1 MFKLAA
7 DFLSLDFLCRPNQ
20 KNKPESK
27 FNSLPISQIMKE
39 GKVLA
44 IILRREFNQEGIHF
58 LTPDDFS
65 GSSVCVMQWTG
76 VIRDETLIETDITAI
91 FVNCLRSGA
100 N

>member
-1 MFKLAA
+1 VVRTINHLP
-7 DFLSLDFLCRPNQ
+7 LLL
-20 KNKPESK
+20 KNGMTWHR
-27 FNSLPISQIMKE
+27 LP
-39 GKVLA
+39 
-44 IILRREFNQEGIHF
+44 
-58 LTPDDFS
+58 TPQPPTDYCLLITEKS

>member
-44 IILRREFNQEGIHF
+44 IILRREFNQEGVHWEH
-58 LTPDDFS
+58 LTF
-65 GSSVCVMQWTG
+65 
-76 VIRDETLIETDITAI
+76 VISRNA
-91 FVNCLRSGA
+91 
-100 N
+100 

>member
-1 MFKLAA
+1 MVRSTP
-7 DFLSLDFLCRPNQ
+7 SLGGMYLRIHFTHQ
-20 KNKPESK
+20 IQESQ

-44 IILRREFNQEGIHF
+44 IILRRKFNQEGVHF